1 MSEDAVWES
10 RLVAEAERLGVRAL
24 APAELDAAARDLLR
38 LQRGLTGSRGLVGEA
53 YMDERK
59 ILASYLLFYWPV
71 SRAQAR
77 FMLDMATMDG
87 GSSISGKG
95 LLRILDLGAG
105 PAPCSIAAAEWLCRN
120 RKGPE
125 ARGSA
130 AMGPAALGP
139 EAKGPE
145 AMGPGAPRISITALD
160 RSPLSLESGR
170 RLAESAGFAF
180 ESVSDWNAE
189 RDELPSGPFD
199 LVVMGH
205 LLNELFSNDV
215 DRIRKRKEFLSQALA
230 LLSPGGLL
238 LVIEPALQTTSRETI
253 ALRDLLAAEGIPILA
268 PCLRSGSCPALPLEV
283 QSCHSEASWRPPRV
297 VRELA
302 RRTGLDKDLLKM
314 TAFVFSRGPETRR
327 LEATG
332 LEATGPE
339 AGPEGLWRVVS
350 DPMLNKAGR
359 IRLLLCGRDGR
370 IPLSTKPGEGF
381 PAEKDFLSLRR
392 SDRVAISEPA
402 VREGGFGLGP
412 GTRLSVS
419 RVKAAG
425 SRRPGPVDHLSRR
438 G

>member
-1 MSEDAVWES
+1 
-10 RLVAEAERLGVRAL
+10 
-24 APAELDAAARDLLR
+24 
-38 LQRGLTGSRGLVGEA
+38 
-53 YMDERK
+53 
-59 ILASYLLFYWPV
+59 
-71 SRAQAR
+71 
-77 FMLDMATMDG
+77 
-87 GSSISGKG
+87 
-95 LLRILDLGAG
+95 
-105 PAPCSIAAAEWLCRN
+105 
-120 RKGPE
+120 
-125 ARGSA
+125 
-130 AMGPAALGP
+130 
-139 EAKGPE
+139 
-145 AMGPGAPRISITALD
+145 
-160 RSPLSLESGR
+160 
-170 RLAESAGFAF
+170 
-180 ESVSDWNAE
+180 
-189 RDELPSGPFD
+189 
-199 LVVMGH
+199 
-205 LLNELFSNDV
+205 
-215 DRIRKRKEFLSQALA
+215 
-230 LLSPGGLL
+230 
-238 LVIEPALQTTSRETI
+238 
-253 ALRDLLAAEGIPILA
+253 
-268 PCLRSGSCPALPLEV
+268 
-283 QSCHSEASWRPPRV
+283 
-297 VRELA
+297 
-302 RRTGLDKDLLKM
+302 LDKDLLKM